1 MRKLLIGI
9 IFIQLVLISSAFA
22 GGVTDNNDTHP
33 GDILVGVSNNGS
45 NSTGHWT
52 DPSTLDSLRGP
63 QGVKGDTGSQGPRGF
78 TGAQGIQGF
87 TGLQGMN
94 GADGAVGPQG
104 DLGIDG
110 VNGIDGATGP
120 QGDPGVDGSNGVDGA
135 SGVDGAN
142 GDKGDQGNKGDQGLQ
157 GLQGLQ
163 GIQGFNGKDVDPKEV
178 KRLDDRIDST
188 NKRVSELEETQINI
202 DGEVI
207 FQRGRR
213 HTIGAYGKYD
223 MRHNRVPEVGI
234 RVSIALEDSYEMKEI
249 DKLNKKI
256 DKMNKQAEL
265 SNIETETAVENGKI
279 ITRIKR

>member
-22 GGVTDNNDTHP
+22 GGVTDNNNANP
-33 GDILVGVSNNGS
+33 GDILVGVESHGKD
-45 NSTGHWT
+45 TIGHWT

-63 QGVKGDTGSQGPRGF
+63 QGVKGD

-104 DLGIDG
+104 DPGIDG

-120 QGDPGVDGSNGVDGA
+120 QGDPGVDGSNGVDGT
-135 SGVDGAN
+135 SGVDGVN

-213 HTIGAYGKYD
+213 HTIGAYSKYD

-256 DKMNKQAEL
+256 DKMNRQAEL
-265 SNIETETAVENGKI
+265 SNIETETVVENGKVI
-279 ITRIKR
+279 MRIKK